1 MLHPARRGS
10 GFSLIEMVV
19 SLAVVSVL
27 LVGMTSAVVLASRS
41 LPSSESTAAATVE
54 TARGLHRLRD
64 DLRAAVEIPVFSET
78 SVTLHLPDRDGDGH
92 PEVVTYAWAGTPGSF
107 NVAANPAPLTRA
119 ENGNAAVVLI
129 DQIQD
134 FNLDYIGGTRDA
146 VFPGPLSESAE
157 VLLSSFDHN
166 EVSDP
171 SDNDLEHNNPF
182 AAQITP
188 DLPAGVDQYMVTR
201 VLLYSRAHGHA
212 NSDYSVQIR
221 PMNGDEPADTAT
233 ESVIMQESDL
243 TASYEWVETIFS
255 NAGPF
260 GSGEDFAIVLEHES
274 ANSAGQFYYDNT
286 ATKNVIRSS
295 NGGDT
300 WIYSN
305 SDRLTHYAYGTYETV
320 SDDWTYT
327 TQHVTDINV
336 TVVHATDPAT
346 THRLN
351 VLLPNA
357 PQAEGK
363 LWLADFNADPTTL
376 DGDHDGAADWQT
388 NSGFDTA
395 DLDGGRWEATDA
407 MRSAPDGVALDE
419 PFAVDLWAQDTA
431 DNGDGGGVRV
441 RFDRDGNWQ
450 AYVAAEVNLDASG
463 QNVYVFTKDSGG
475 AFVEW
480 VHQVQPA
487 GEAVNIRLH
496 VDPANDIVG
505 VSIDGEVAGS
515 FTYERLSNA
524 SNQDTFRPFVDG
536 TNSGVFIDHLR
547 LAQGG
552 IVAVTPGAYTASSG
566 SSGTSGT
573 SGSSG
578 SSGSN
583 GTSGTSGTSGV
594 DSGSGSTE
602 SSSSGGN
609 WWDWLF

>member
-54 TARGLHRLRD
+54 TARGLHQLRD

-107 NVAANPAPLTRA
+107 SVAANPAPLTRT

-171 SDNDLEHNNPF
+171 GDNDLEHNNPF

-233 ESVIMQESDL
+233 ESVMMQESDL
-243 TASYEWVETIFS
+243 TTSYEWVETAFS

-286 ATKNVIRSS
+286 ATKNLIRSS

-305 SDRLTHYAYGTYETV
+305 NDRLTHYAYGTYETV

-376 DGDHDGAADWQT
+376 DGDHDGAADWQDAGT
-388 NSGFDTA
+388 FDA
-395 DLDGGRWEATDA
+395 ANLSGGRWAATDTL
-407 MRSAPDGVALDE
+407 RSAPDGVTLDQ
-419 PFAVDLWAQDTA
+419 PFSVDAWIQDTT
-431 DNGDGGGVRV
+431 DNGEGGGFRV
-441 RFDRDGNWQ
+441 RFDRDGSTQ
-450 AYVAAEVNLDASG
+450 AYVSIEVELISSGQIVRMLTKDASG
-463 QNVYVFTKDSGG
+463 VGLTWHFQT
-475 AFVEW
+475 
-480 VHQVQPA
+480 QPA
-487 GEAVNIRLH
+487 GQSVNVALA
-496 VDPANDIVG
+496 VDPDNDTVG
-505 VSIDGEVAGS
+505 LSIDGEVVGS
-515 FTYERLSNA
+515 FAYDRFNGSNVE
-524 SNQDTFRPFVDG
+524 TLRPFVDG

-552 IVAVTPGAYTASSG
+552 TVAVTPGAYTAASSG

-578 SSGSN
+578 SSGTT
-583 GTSGTSGTSGV
+583 GTSGTSGTSSL